1 MALQVGPY
9 NPHDPND
16 EIERKLYYQW
26 VPFVLF
32 LQGVMF
38 YVPHL
43 IFKAFEGK
51 KLDSII
57 AGLNNW
63 VMSNSER
70 KGKEEE
76 LATYIRETKVSLWCF
91 FWFLYLDFVVDWK
104 TGFFCAWKGIPI
116 PSSISQ
122 FFGGIQ
128 ALSFISDIFF

>member
-91 FWFLYLDFVVDWK
+91 FTSRAAAESYRGVGSSSGDFCFLAMV
-104 TGFFCAWKGIPI
+104 
-116 PSSISQ
+116 SS
-122 FFGGIQ
+122 F
-128 ALSFISDIFF
+128 

>member
-76 LATYIRETKVSLWCF
+76 LATYIRETKVSLWWSLVLVLRFRCR
-91 FWFLYLDFVVDWK
+91 
-104 TGFFCAWKGIPI
+104 
-116 PSSISQ
+116 
-122 FFGGIQ
+122 
-128 ALSFISDIFF
+128 